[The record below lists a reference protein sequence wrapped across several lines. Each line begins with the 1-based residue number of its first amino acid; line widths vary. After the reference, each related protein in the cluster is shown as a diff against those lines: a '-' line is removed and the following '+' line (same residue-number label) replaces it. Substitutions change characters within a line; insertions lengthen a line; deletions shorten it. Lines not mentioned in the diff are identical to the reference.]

1 MKNTKKRNLKRL
13 SQRCFAVLL
22 AVLMLFSCLSAGVSA
37 LSIGETVKV
46 SGVKDWIGGYYYSFQ
61 GSDFGTHKY
70 GQHQHLHTADGRPAY
85 CVEPNEHFTDGNKT
99 IYETLMCSAERKPT

>member
-1 MKNTKKRNLKRL
+1 MKNTKKHNLKRL

-70 GQHQHLHTADGRPAY
+70 GQHAVTNASFENTLKK
-85 CVEPNEHFTDGNKT
+85 FTVTVQKQDSVTG
-99 IYETLMCSAERKPT
+99 EA

>member
-61 GSDFGTHKY
+61 GSDFGTHNTVSMPL
-70 GQHQHLHTADGRPAY
+70 QTHPL
-85 CVEPNEHFTDGNKT
+85 KT
-99 IYETLMCSAERKPT
+99 RSRNSP